1 MGAAMVEL
9 DERTA
14 NLRGRI
20 LDVSLAVF
28 GKEGFRNTDV
38 QVIADR
44 AEVGKGTVYRHFG
57 NKEQLFLAT
66 SRHCMERLDQYIEE
80 KVLATGEEPIDV
92 VKRIGLFELLRR
104 VAVAYAEFYQRNP
117 LAVEI
122 MVQERAEFR
131 ESVFPTHLSF
141 RGERRSRG
149 ELVLEHA
156 VQTGEIRRVD
166 VARTLDAY
174 IDLLFGSVVCGRLG
188 GQESELVK
196 RVELA
201 VDIFLDGLARRGDA
215 GE

>member
-1 MGAAMVEL
+1 MTEL
-9 DERTA
+9 DERTTK
-14 NLRGRI
+14 LRQKI
-20 LDVSLAVF
+20 LDVSLEVF
-28 GKEGFRNTDV
+28 GREGFRNTDV
-38 QVIADR
+38 QIIADR

-80 KVLATGEEPIDV
+80 KVLGNEEPINV
-92 VKRIGLFELLRR
+92 VQRTGLFDLLRR
-104 VAVAYAEFYQRNP
+104 AALAYAEFYQRNP
-117 LAVEI
+117 LAIEI

-149 ELVLEHA
+149 EQVFEHA
-156 VQTGEIRRVD
+156 LQTGEIRRVD

-174 IDLLFGSVVCGRLG
+174 LDLLFGSVICGCLG
-188 GQESELVK
+188 GQETELAK

-201 VDIFLDGLARRGDA
+201 VDIFLDGLANREQA
-215 GE
+215 GS